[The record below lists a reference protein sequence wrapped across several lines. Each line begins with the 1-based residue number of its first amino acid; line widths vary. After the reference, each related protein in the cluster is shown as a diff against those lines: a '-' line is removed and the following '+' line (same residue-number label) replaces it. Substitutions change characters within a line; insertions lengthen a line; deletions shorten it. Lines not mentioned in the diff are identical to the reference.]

1 MSYNLGC
8 DSITAS
14 NIVTK
19 NSKLCH
25 LESDGKRSM
34 EQSISSN
41 MGSPRSSPQ
50 KYIDMIRIIKYLGPK
65 TFRFISQ
72 RKLAYYYH

>member
-14 NIVTK
+14 NIITK
-19 NSKLCH
+19 HLRLCH

-34 EQSISSN
+34 GQFISSN
-41 MGSPRSSPQ
+41 MGSPRSSPL
-50 KYIDMIRIIKYLGPK
+50 KYIEMTRILRI
-65 TFRFISQ
+65 
-72 RKLAYYYH
+72 